1 MTPDP
6 NKCTLSVAERWLG
19 TSRQTLTK
27 YIRDQGAPYV
37 SAPEGK
43 GESWI
48 VSVPKLH
55 AWLIEK
61 REKEAE
67 QRVLDKLAPDPES
80 PDGEMS
86 KEEAQ
91 RRRAV
96 ADALMSEIKLDREAG
111 RVVLIDLVKTALV
124 SVLAPVRKRML
135 EYPQKIGREMNNR
148 FGVDPNAAADVA
160 RGLVDKDLEA
170 LQAERVKIARDPDA
184 ERWNA

>member
-1 MTPDP
+1 MTQDP

-43 GESWI
+43 GEGWV

-67 QRVLDKLAPDPES
+67 QKVLDKLAPDPES
-80 PDGEMS
+80 PTGEMS

-96 ADALMSEIKLDREAG
+96 ADAFMAEIKLDREAG
-111 RVVLIDLVKTALV
+111 RVVPIELVKPALV
-124 SVLAPVRKRML
+124 SVLAPVRKRLM
-135 EYPQKIGREMNNR
+135 EYPQKIGREINNR

-160 RGLVDKDLEA
+160 RGLVDNELEA
-170 LQAERVKIARDPDA
+170 LQAEKVRLPDDP
-184 ERWNA
+184 ESG